1 MRTRGWT
8 VVVASLAATVL
19 AVVGAAPATAATVDE
34 RTPPSSDSRTERT
47 PSTSMRADRTAPSRT
62 VSSATTAPAPLGIDV
77 SWPQCGKTLPTGQAF
92 AIVGVNGGLANNTNP
107 CFATQLAWAAN
118 SVGGTG
124 QPKVALYVNTA
135 NPGHAGTWWPT
146 SNVYAGKTVSNPY
159 GRCRGAEDKACAY
172 MYGYAKAYDN
182 VKYRGVSNPAGYLWW
197 LDVETIN
204 TWSKNKAANAADL
217 EGMTA
222 YFRSIGAQVGL
233 YSTSYQWG
241 LIVGQVSSTS
251 NLRGLPS
258 WLAGAS
264 ATGAKNMCAWPA
276 LTPGG
281 KVTMTQFVVNN
292 LDYNHSCI

>member
-1 MRTRGWT
+1 MRTGGWT
-8 VVVASLAATVL
+8 IVVSSLVATVL
-19 AVVGAAPATAATVDE
+19 LLFGGTPAAAAAVDE
-34 RTPPSSDSRTERT
+34 RTRPTSARPERT
-47 PSTSMRADRTAPSRT
+47 TTTPPAGASTATAPL
-62 VSSATTAPAPLGIDV
+62 LGIDV
-77 SWPQCGKTLPTGQAF
+77 SWPQCGRTLPTGQAF

-107 CFATQLAWAAN
+107 CFATQLAWAGK
-118 SVGGTG
+118 STGRTG

-135 NPGHAGTWWPT
+135 NPGRAGSWWPT
-146 SNVYAGKTVSNPY
+146 SNVYGGKTVSNPY
-159 GRCRGAEDKACAY
+159 GRCRGAEDTACAY

-182 VKYRGVSNPAGYLWW
+182 VKSRGVTNASGSLWW

-204 TWSKNKAANAADL
+204 TWSKDKAANAADL

-222 YFRSIGAQVGL
+222 YFKSIGARVGL
-233 YSTSYQWG
+233 YSTGYQWG

-264 ATGAKNMCAWPA
+264 GATGAKNMCAWPA

-281 KVTMTQFVVNN
+281 KVTMTQFVSNN
-292 LDYNHSCI
+292 LDYDYSCI